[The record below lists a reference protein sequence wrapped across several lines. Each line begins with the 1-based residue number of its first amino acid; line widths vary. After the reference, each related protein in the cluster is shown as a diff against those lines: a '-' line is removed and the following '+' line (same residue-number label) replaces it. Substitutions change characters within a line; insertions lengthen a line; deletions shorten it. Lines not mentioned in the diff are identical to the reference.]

1 MGNATSNNRVYVDM
15 LLDTLKKKE
24 KILSILYEKTKL
36 QQEML
41 LDDDMDLDEFQ
52 KTIDDKGEQIDELNQ
67 LDEGFDTLFRSL
79 EKEITANRDA
89 YREEIKEMQGIIARV
104 SEKGIQIQA
113 LEEQNSE
120 RVKMYLAKKRKVI
133 REFHV
138 SKKTAATYYQN
149 MADAHKPQQA
159 YFLNEKK

>member
-41 LDDDMDLDEFQ
+41 LDDDMDLDDFQ

-89 YREEIKEMQGIIARV
+89 YKEEIKEMQGIIARV